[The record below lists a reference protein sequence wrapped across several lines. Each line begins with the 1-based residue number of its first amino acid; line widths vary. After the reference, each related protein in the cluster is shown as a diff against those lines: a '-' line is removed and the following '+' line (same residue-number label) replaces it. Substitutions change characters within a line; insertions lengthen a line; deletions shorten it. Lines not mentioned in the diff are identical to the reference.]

1 MHNGKICSIHNVVS
15 SFFRD
20 SRVTFFFF
28 NSVKLDIIHQDIYNK
43 IKEGEGL
50 GLKTAPEINKVVY
63 AVDES
68 LWIFEL
74 SFEDR

>member
-28 NSVKLDIIHQDIYNK
+28 NSVKLDIIH
-43 IKEGEGL
+43 
-50 GLKTAPEINKVVY
+50 
-63 AVDES
+63 
-68 LWIFEL
+68 
-74 SFEDR
+74 